1 MQKKDVM
8 ERLYEQFRRLI
19 ERTDTTFVR
28 YLHDQVIWN
37 NRLTAIVGA
46 RGVGKTTLLLQHI
59 KLYNDLQDTIYINA
73 DDIYF
78 SENKLFDFAS
88 TFYKNG
94 GKHLYIDEVHKYSS
108 WSKELKMMYD
118 YFPDMQVIFTGSS
131 ILDIYRGSDDLSRRA
146 LTYHLEGM
154 SFREYLNI
162 SLGLQLSAYSLEDI
176 VANKVQIPSIE
187 HPLPLFKDYL
197 ERGYYPFYKEPDYF
211 ERLRNVIGLTLETD
225 IPTFANMNIST
236 ARKLKQL
243 LFIIS
248 QSAPFKPNL
257 SKIGEML
264 DVHRNQVTDFL
275 FYLEKAGIIAQLRN
289 ATKGIRLLGKIE
301 KIYLGNTNLIY
312 AIGEGN
318 PDIGNIRE
326 TIFFNQMKVRNNIL
340 ASDKSDFSI
349 ADYTFEVGGKNKT
362 KKQIS
367 DIQNAYVV
375 KDDIEFGYMGTI
387 PLWAFGFNY

>member
-1 MQKKDVM
+1 M

-19 ERTDTTFVR
+19 KRTDTTFVR
-28 YLHDQVIWN
+28 YLHDQVIWD

-312 AIGEGN
+312 AIGEGK

-326 TIFFNQMKVRNNIL
+326 TIFFNQMKVKNNIL

-362 KKQIS
+362 RKQIS

>member
-19 ERTDTTFVR
+19 KRTDTTFVR
-28 YLHDQVIWN
+28 YLHDQVIWD

-326 TIFFNQMKVRNNIL
+326 TIFFNQMKVKNNIL
-340 ASDKSDFSI
+340 ASEKSDFSI

-362 KKQIS
+362 RKQIS

-375 KDDIEFGYMGTI
+375 KDDIEFGFNNVI
-387 PLWAFGFNY
+387 PLWHFGLTY

>member
-1 MQKKDVM
+1 M

-28 YLHDQVIWN
+28 YLHDQVIWD

-59 KLYNDLQDTIYINA
+59 KLYNDLRDTIYINA

-94 GKHLYIDEVHKYSS
+94 GKHLYIDEVHKYSN

-154 SFREYLNI
+154 SFREFLNI
-162 SLGLQLSAYSLEDI
+162 SLGLQLPAYSLEDI
-176 VANKVQIPSIE
+176 VANKVQIPGIE

-362 KKQIS
+362 RKQIS

-375 KDDIEFGYMGTI
+375 KDDIEFGYMGTV

>member
-1 MQKKDVM
+1 M

-28 YLHDQVIWN
+28 YLHDQVIWD

-94 GKHLYIDEVHKYSS
+94 GKHLYIDEVHKYSN

-176 VANKVQIPSIE
+176 VANKVQIPGIE

>member
-1 MQKKDVM
+1 M

-28 YLHDQVIWN
+28 YLHDQVIWD

-59 KLYNDLQDTIYINA
+59 KLYNDLRDTIYINA

-78 SENKLFDFAS
+78 SENKLFDFSS

-94 GKHLYIDEVHKYSS
+94 GKHLYIDEVHKYSN

-176 VANKVQIPSIE
+176 VANKVQIPGIE

-257 SKIGEML
+257 TKIGEML

-318 PDIGNIRE
+318 SDIGNIRE
-326 TIFFNQMKVRNNIL
+326 TIFFNQMKVKNNIL
-340 ASDKSDFSI
+340 ASEKSDFSI

-362 KKQIS
+362 RKQIS

>member
-1 MQKKDVM
+1 M

-28 YLHDQVIWN
+28 YLHDQVIWD

-176 VANKVQIPSIE
+176 VANKVQIPGIE

-362 KKQIS
+362 RKQIS

>member
-28 YLHDQVIWN
+28 YLHDQVIWD

-59 KLYNDLQDTIYINA
+59 KLYNDLRDTIYINA

-162 SLGLQLSAYSLEDI
+162 SLELQLPAYSLEDI
-176 VANKVQIPSIE
+176 IANKVQIPDIE

-326 TIFFNQMKVRNNIL
+326 TIFFNQMKVRNTIL

-362 KKQIS
+362 RKQIS

>member
-1 MQKKDVM
+1 
-8 ERLYEQFRRLI
+8 
-19 ERTDTTFVR
+19 
-28 YLHDQVIWN
+28 
-37 NRLTAIVGA
+37 
-46 RGVGKTTLLLQHI
+46 
-59 KLYNDLQDTIYINA
+59 
-73 DDIYF
+73 
-78 SENKLFDFAS
+78 
-88 TFYKNG
+88 
-94 GKHLYIDEVHKYSS
+94 
-108 WSKELKMMYD
+108 MMYD

-162 SLGLQLSAYSLEDI
+162 SLGLQLPAYSLEDI
-176 VANKVQIPSIE
+176 VANKVQIPGIE

-326 TIFFNQMKVRNNIL
+326 TIFFNQMKVKNNIL

-362 KKQIS
+362 RKQIS

>member
-1 MQKKDVM
+1 M

-28 YLHDQVIWN
+28 YLHDQVIWD

-94 GKHLYIDEVHKYSS
+94 GKHLYIDEVHKYSN

-162 SLGLQLSAYSLEDI
+162 SLGLQLPAYSLEDI
-176 VANKVQIPSIE
+176 VANKVQIPGIE

-362 KKQIS
+362 RKQIS

>member
-1 MQKKDVM
+1 M

-28 YLHDQVIWN
+28 YLHDQVIWD

-318 PDIGNIRE
+318 PNIGNIRE

-362 KKQIS
+362 RKQIS

>member
-1 MQKKDVM
+1 M

-28 YLHDQVIWN
+28 YLHDQVIWD

-59 KLYNDLQDTIYINA
+59 KLYNDLRDTIYINA

-94 GKHLYIDEVHKYSS
+94 GKHLYIDEVHKYSN

-154 SFREYLNI
+154 SFREFLNI
-162 SLGLQLSAYSLEDI
+162 SLGLQLPAYSLEDI
-176 VANKVQIPSIE
+176 VANKVQIPGIE

-326 TIFFNQMKVRNNIL
+326 TIFFNQMKVKNNIL
-340 ASDKSDFSI
+340 ASDKSDFRI

-362 KKQIS
+362 RKQIS

-375 KDDIEFGYMGTI
+375 KDDIEFGYMGTV

>member
-1 MQKKDVM
+1 M

-28 YLHDQVIWN
+28 YLHDQVIWD

-94 GKHLYIDEVHKYSS
+94 GKHLYIDEVHKYSN

-176 VANKVQIPSIE
+176 VANKVQIPGIE

-318 PDIGNIRE
+318 PNIGNIRE

>member
-1 MQKKDVM
+1 M

-28 YLHDQVIWN
+28 YLHDQVIWD

-59 KLYNDLQDTIYINA
+59 KLYNDLRDTIYINA

-78 SENKLFDFAS
+78 SENKLFDFSS

-94 GKHLYIDEVHKYSS
+94 GKHLYIDEVHKYSN

-176 VANKVQIPSIE
+176 VANKVQIPGIE

-326 TIFFNQMKVRNNIL
+326 TIFFNQMKVKNNIL
-340 ASDKSDFSI
+340 ASEKSDFSI

-362 KKQIS
+362 RKQIS

>member
-1 MQKKDVM
+1 M

-28 YLHDQVIWN
+28 YLHDQVIWD

-176 VANKVQIPSIE
+176 VANKVQIPGIE

-318 PDIGNIRE
+318 PNIGNIRE

>member
-1 MQKKDVM
+1 M

-28 YLHDQVIWN
+28 YLHDQVIWD

-176 VANKVQIPSIE
+176 VANKVQIHSIE

-318 PDIGNIRE
+318 PNIGNIRE

>member
-1 MQKKDVM
+1 M

-28 YLHDQVIWN
+28 YLHDQVIWD

-275 FYLEKAGIIAQLRN
+275 FYLEKAGIISQLRN

>member
-1 MQKKDVM
+1 M

-28 YLHDQVIWN
+28 YLHDQVIWD

>member
-1 MQKKDVM
+1 M

-28 YLHDQVIWN
+28 YLHDQVIWD

-326 TIFFNQMKVRNNIL
+326 TIFFNQMKVKNNIL